1 LVVAALL
8 TLGVAGWL
16 VRGQIGWP
24 SPAILALCGV
34 GGSLAFAEVVGA
46 APPGL
51 LHLPVGLPGSGMD
64 LALDGL
70 SGFFLLLLFVLA
82 SAASAFVLHQP
93 EERTAPFL
101 PVLIAGMAFT
111 LLAGDA
117 FTLLLALGLMSLA
130 CWALVLTH
138 CDDDQVRDAA
148 LLHIGIAS
156 FGAISMIGALALLAP
171 NLPSGFPGLG
181 FAAMRTAPPD
191 GWRAIAVLILVLLGA
206 GSTAGLVPLHVS
218 LPPAHA
224 AAPSHVSALLSGA
237 MTNVALYVLIRVLFD
252 LVGRAQPG
260 WWGVPLLIIGAG
272 SAVLGALRA
281 NLEPDMKS
289 VLACSTIGYVGLI
302 VIGLGVA
309 LIARGADLIPLASLA
324 LAAALLLALAH
335 GLFTSLLFLAA
346 GAVHEAADTNLLHRL
361 GGLIRGMPVT
371 TACVL
376 AGAAGMAALPP
387 GPGFAGIWLLFQS
400 VLAGPRIAGLSLQ
413 IMFAVVAALIALAV
427 GLAATAA
434 VRLVGVAFLGRP
446 RIPRTAAA
454 EEVGRSAQ
462 ASMIGL
468 AILAMFVGLFP
479 GSVLALAGPALRRLL
494 DADITDRIGV
504 LTMAAQAGGAGYSP
518 LAITALLALA
528 GAGAIAAW
536 RLRGVRGERRAPTW
550 ESGFAAP
557 PPWLPFGDPATQY
570 GAASFSHILRR
581 VLGGPVLEAREFVE
595 RPHPGETA
603 AARVRIAMR
612 DPAEP
617 RLFAPLA
624 RLTTAASLRL
634 DALHTLTVR
643 RALAV
648 MFVALVLFLAALAW
662 VESL

>member
-1 LVVAALL
+1 
-8 TLGVAGWL
+8 
-16 VRGQIGWP
+16 
-24 SPAILALCGV
+24 
-34 GGSLAFAEVVGA
+34 
-46 APPGL
+46 
-51 LHLPVGLPGSGMD
+51 
-64 LALDGL
+64 
-70 SGFFLLLLFVLA
+70 
-82 SAASAFVLHQP
+82 
-93 EERTAPFL
+93 
-101 PVLIAGMAFT
+101 
-111 LLAGDA
+111 
-117 FTLLLALGLMSLA
+117 
-130 CWALVLTH
+130 
-138 CDDDQVRDAA
+138 
-148 LLHIGIAS
+148 
-156 FGAISMIGALALLAP
+156 
-171 NLPSGFPGLG
+171 
-181 FAAMRTAPPD
+181 
-191 GWRAIAVLILVLLGA
+191 
-206 GSTAGLVPLHVS
+206 
-218 LPPAHA
+218 
-224 AAPSHVSALLSGA
+224 
-237 MTNVALYVLIRVLFD
+237 
-252 LVGRAQPG
+252 
-260 WWGVPLLIIGAG
+260 
-272 SAVLGALRA
+272 
-281 NLEPDMKS
+281 
-289 VLACSTIGYVGLI
+289 
-302 VIGLGVA
+302 
-309 LIARGADLIPLASLA
+309 
-324 LAAALLLALAH
+324 
-335 GLFTSLLFLAA
+335 
-346 GAVHEAADTNLLHRL
+346 
-361 GGLIRGMPVT
+361 
-371 TACVL
+371 
-376 AGAAGMAALPP
+376 
-387 GPGFAGIWLLFQS
+387 
-400 VLAGPRIAGLSLQ
+400 
-413 IMFAVVAALIALAV
+413 
-427 GLAATAA
+427 
-434 VRLVGVAFLGRP
+434 
-446 RIPRTAAA
+446 
-454 EEVGRSAQ
+454 
-462 ASMIGL
+462 MIGL